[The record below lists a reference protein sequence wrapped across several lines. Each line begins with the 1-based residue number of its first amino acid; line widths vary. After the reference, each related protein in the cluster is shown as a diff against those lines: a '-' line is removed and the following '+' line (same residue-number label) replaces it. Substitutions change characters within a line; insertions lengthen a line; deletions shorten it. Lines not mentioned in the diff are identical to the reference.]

1 VGLGVTIS
9 ILFSR
14 FCLDNKSILS
24 NNTTDSDCLFPESL
38 TNLSSM
44 KGKKGLGG
52 YRRGRVGLGGHRGRS

>member
-44 KGKKGLGG
+44 KGKKGLG
-52 YRRGRVGLGGHRGRS
+52 